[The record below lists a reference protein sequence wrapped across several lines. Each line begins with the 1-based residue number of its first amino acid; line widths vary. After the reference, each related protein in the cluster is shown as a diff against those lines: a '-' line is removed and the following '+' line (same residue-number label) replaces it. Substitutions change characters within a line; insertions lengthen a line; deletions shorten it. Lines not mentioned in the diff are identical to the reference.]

1 MGLNDILLVCAALI
15 PAVALCIYIFK
26 KDRVEK
32 EPIGLLLGLLFLGG
46 LICFPAAEIEGV
58 LFDIFDMIFS
68 PFTVEYEGELYLL
81 GTTFKVYNACKYFI
95 GVALVE
101 EGLKFLIL
109 FFFTRKNKNFNS
121 LFDGLIYAVFFSLGF
136 AALENV
142 FYVVEN
148 GWINALMRAVMSV
161 PGHMFFAVLMGYY
174 YSLWHMYEKAR
185 QQEQSLK
192 KAGLISRGAIEF
204 SGNTYL
210 LLSLS
215 IPILAHGL
223 YDYCCT
229 LGTTLATISLY
240 AFIIFLYIYCF
251 KKIKSMSKGD
261 MDDTTYSNVMVLRKY
276 PHLAVLLT
284 EVQKNSTNYEVMK

>member
-121 LFDGLIYAVFFSLGF
+121 LFDGLIYAVFVSLGF

-192 KAGLISRGAIEF
+192 KAGLISHGAIEF

-276 PHLAVLLT
+276 PHLAFLLT